1 MKTKTAMK
9 EMRKEK
15 EFDCSAA
22 SALPNFCVSF
32 PQPMIF
38 WNALRWTSLYAQVA
52 CVINKTERGV
62 ASGRIRVSKR
72 RTALCLLLL
81 PITLLMAKTL
91 RSQSQNSPKK
101 SAKTVGQ
108 NPSAKSPLKKL
119 TPAAQQWVDATM
131 RKMSVEEKIGQLLFT
146 TYHGTFTSTDS
157 PPYQQMLHSVKD
169 LHVGGFI
176 IVTHIGPLGIE
187 KSQAYPTAALNN
199 ELQTK
204 AKIPLLVGADF
215 ERGSAMRLDE
225 GTSFPTNMALAAA
238 GNPKDAYTMGK
249 ITAIEARDV
258 GVHWIYAPVADV
270 NNNPENP
277 IVNTR
282 SFGEDPA
289 RVAEFV
295 SEYVRGVNEN
305 GGLATAKHFPGH
317 GDTAADSHID
327 LPVIKADR
335 ARLDALELV
344 PFRAAIEA
352 GVGSIMTGHLNV
364 PSLEPDPNTPATL
377 SNNILTGVLRDQLG
391 FQGLVITDA
400 MDMGGITV
408 RFAPGEAAVRAVL
421 AGADALLMPPVPDA
435 AFEALQEAVKSG
447 RISKERLDASVRRIL
462 EAKARLGLEKNRLV
476 DLGALNT
483 RFASVNWQREA
494 QDISDRGITLLRD
507 TPKRLPLDATRPSR
521 ALLLAFYADPEPYP
535 GEDLERELR
544 KRFDSVTTLR
554 ADTRFVSAAN
564 LKLPSPDS
572 YDVALLALFVRV
584 SDRKG
589 NVDVPAEQSALAEQ
603 VYKAGKPVITVAF
616 GSPYLIERFPQAETW
631 LGAFGISDV
640 AQISVARA
648 LFGEIPVR
656 GHLPVTIPGIGLKT
670 GFGIEVPA
678 DAMKL
683 QPMDVREEARLQP
696 AFDVIEAAVKDKAFP
711 GATLA
716 IGYKGKV
723 SVHAFGKLSY
733 DANSPSVN
741 TGTLYDIASLTKV
754 VGTTTISEKLVEHD
768 FPVALDLDAKVERY
782 LPEWIS
788 SGSQLEWR
796 HRVTVR
802 HLLTHTSGLPAFK
815 EYWRTSKGKQDTLNR
830 IFAEPLE
837 YEPGTKMIYSDLG
850 IILLAE
856 IIHRLTGKTM
866 DELARENIFS
876 PLGMNHTMYLP
887 PKKIWPAIAPTEI
900 DNQLR
905 HRLIQGE
912 VHDENAFAIGG
923 VSGHAGLF
931 STAPDLA
938 VFCHMELNGGVYG
951 HAQIVKRATIAQF
964 TVPQELSK
972 GTRTLGWVVPT
983 EGSFMGHFYGP
994 HAFGHTGFT
1003 GTSIYID
1010 PDRQLFVVLLTNRV
1024 NPTRENMKIS
1034 KVRPA
1039 LHDAVVQSLGLATS
1053 VAPAN

>member
-1 MKTKTAMK
+1 MK
-9 EMRKEK
+9 
-15 EFDCSAA
+15 
-22 SALPNFCVSF
+22 
-32 PQPMIF
+32 
-38 WNALRWTSLYAQVA
+38 
-52 CVINKTERGV
+52 
-62 ASGRIRVSKR
+62 
-72 RTALCLLLL
+72 
-81 PITLLMAKTL
+81 
-91 RSQSQNSPKK
+91 
-101 SAKTVGQ
+101 
-108 NPSAKSPLKKL
+108 
-119 TPAAQQWVDATM
+119 
-131 RKMSVEEKIGQLLFT
+131 KMSTDEKIGQLLFT
-146 TYHGTFTSTDS
+146 TYHGTFTSADS
-157 PPYQQMLHSVKD
+157 PAYQQMLHFVND
-169 LHVGGFI
+169 LHAGGFI

-199 ELQTK
+199 ALQAK

-225 GTSFPTNMALAAA
+225 GTSFPTQMALAAA
-238 GNPKDAYTMGK
+238 GDAKDAYTMGK

-277 IVNTR
+277 IINTR
-282 SFGEDPA
+282 SFGENPA

-295 SEYVRGVNEN
+295 SAYVRGVNEN

-335 ARLDALELV
+335 ARLDELELV
-344 PFRAAIEA
+344 PFRAAIAA
-352 GVGSIMTGHLNV
+352 GAGSVMTGHLNV
-364 PSLEPDPNTPATL
+364 PALEPDANTPATL
-377 SNNILTGVLRDQLG
+377 SHNILTGVLREQLG
-391 FQGLVITDA
+391 FDGLVITDA

-435 AFEALQEAVKSG
+435 AFEALQGAVKSG
-447 RISKERLDASVRRIL
+447 RISRERLDASVRRIL
-462 EAKARLGLEKNRLV
+462 EAKARLGLDKNRLV
-476 DLGALNT
+476 DLAALHT
-483 RFASVNWQREA
+483 KFGSVKWQSEA

-507 TPKRLPLDATRPSR
+507 APKRLPLDGTKPSR

-544 KRFDSVTTLR
+544 KRFDAVTTLR
-554 ADTRFVSAAN
+554 ADTRFANAAN

-572 YDVALLALFVRV
+572 YDVALVALFVRV

-589 NVDVPAEQSALAEQ
+589 NVDVPAEQAALAEQ
-603 VYKAGKPVITVAF
+603 IYKSGKPVITLAF

-640 AQISVARA
+640 AQISMARA
-648 LFGEIPVR
+648 LFGEIPIR
-656 GHLPVTIPGIGLKT
+656 GHLPVTIPGIDLKA
-670 GFGIEVPA
+670 GFGMEVAAEP
-678 DAMKL
+678 MKL
-683 QPMDVREEARLQP
+683 APMDVRGEAQLRP

-716 IGYKGKV
+716 IGYRGKV

-733 DANSPSVN
+733 DAKSASVN
-741 TGTLYDIASLTKV
+741 VDTMYDIASLTKV
-754 VGTTTISEKLVEHD
+754 VGTTTITEKLFEGD

-782 LPEWIS
+782 LPEWTTS
-788 SGSQLEWR
+788 AAQLEWR

-815 EYWRTSKGKQDTLNR
+815 EYWRTSKGKQDTLDK

-856 IIHRLTGKTM
+856 IIHRLTGKNLDGLT
-866 DELARENIFS
+866 RENIFS
-876 PLGMNHTMYLP
+876 PLGMSHTMYLP
-887 PKKIWPAIAPTEI
+887 PKKIWPTIAPTEI

-938 VFCHMELNGGVYG
+938 AFCQMVLNGGVYA
-951 HAQIVKRATIAQF
+951 HQRIVRRATIAQF
-964 TVPQELSK
+964 TAPQELS
-972 GTRTLGWVVPT
+972 GRTRALGWVVPS
-983 EGSFMGHFYGP
+983 EGGFMGHSYGA
-994 HAFGHTGFT
+994 HSFGHTGFT

-1024 NPTRENMKIS
+1024 NPTRENLKIA
-1034 KVRPA
+1034 KVRVA
-1039 LHDAVVQSLGLATS
+1039 LHDAVMQALGFAS
-1053 VAPAN
+1053 NAAPAN